1 MPSIISAT
9 TTSGLV
15 NTADNSGNLQFQTQ
29 NGANTIT
36 LPNSSGT
43 LATTANLS
51 GLGFKNRVINGAMV
65 IDQRNAGAS
74 VTPTSGN
81 YTLDRWQCF
90 QSSASKYSV
99 QQNAGSVTP
108 PVGFTN
114 YLGATSLAATSLS
127 ANSYYIIEHKIE
139 GYNTADL
146 DWGTANAKTVT
157 LSFWVRSSLTG
168 TFGAA
173 ILNYN
178 NTRSYPFSYAISAA
192 NTWEQKSVTIAG
204 DTSGDWNKTNNVG
217 LYINFGLGVGTDF
230 SGTAGSWSGN
240 QYWATTGAVSVVGT
254 NGATWYVTGV
264 QLEVGSTATSF
275 DYRPYGTELALCQR
289 YAINYRSVDGGTFM
303 RYGSGFATGTTTLE
317 INVPFPVQMRTN
329 PSLSVTATASDYA
342 IYVAGGV
349 NPCNSLP
356 TLLVGFS
363 RNPLVTT
370 VVATSSASF
379 SNSSG
384 GGILSNSNTTSYML
398 FTAEL

>member
-1 MPSIISAT
+1 MTNAVS
-9 TTSGLV
+9 
-15 NTADNSGNLQFQTQ
+15 
-29 NGANTIT
+29 
-36 LPNSSGT
+36 
-43 LATTANLS
+43 LAQQASTGVS
-51 GLGFKNRVINGAMV
+51 QGFKNRVINGAMV

-74 VTPTSGN
+74 VTPVSGD

-139 GYNTADL
+139 GYNVADL
-146 DWGTANAKTVT
+146 GWGTANAKTVT

-178 NTRSYPFSYAISAA
+178 NTRSYPFSYTISAA

-289 YAINYRSVDGGTFM
+289 YFQYLPMANGAAASSTQSRGFGALIGEM
-303 RYGSGFATGTTTLE
+303 RTTPTVAATGVLNISNTY
-317 INVPFPVQMRTN
+317 
-329 PSLSVTATASDYA
+329 SADY
-342 IYVAGGV
+342 
-349 NPCNSLP
+349 
-356 TLLVGFS
+356 TQ
-363 RNPLVTT
+363 
-370 VVATSSASF
+370 SSASVSIIVGDTRCVFFDMSNF
-379 SNSSG
+379 SGLSTG
-384 GGILSNSNTTSYML
+384 TVYWFPRLSNSNKISL
-398 FTAEL
+398 SAEL